1 MRHTEKYLLGRMLS
15 SYDAVNDAMIAL
27 DHSDFADEF
36 NSALFTVM
44 KMLYAKDCKIEP
56 IAIFTL
62 MEREFPK
69 LANIENIIA
78 LEMYQYGDASEVKLF
93 IEIIKEESRKKKIN
107 LLGLKLSK
115 DSGDCEKKS
124 TQLRDETLVMM
135 EKIFSD
141 EHSQACESMKELVH
155 GDYEGSG
162 KKAVF
167 YIQEQTEKF
176 RKGIKTLKGL
186 PTGYNNLDMAMG
198 GFCAGHYIIV
208 GARPGEGK
216 TTLCLNFIHNLL
228 KKGIPVGFFSLEM
241 TAHQCMMKL
250 IGVETGLN
258 IKDIEMGKG
267 TDEDLQDFNNGI
279 SRMENFPLYIDS
291 SSSLHASTLVARA
304 KRMVMS
310 HGIKI
315 LFVDYLGEIKG
326 DGKFS
331 SKQDE
336 IQQVSRALRGLARD
350 LHIPLVCVCQ
360 LNRESEKQER
370 APRKSDLRESG
381 QIEADAHTI
390 LLLKKHDEDETE
402 NKSHNLP
409 GKVSVHI
416 VKNRFGEQSVVSF
429 HFEGQKSKFTEIDY
443 SSMRQQLQGGY
454 GQS

>member
-1 MRHTEKYLLGRMLS
+1 MSHTEKYLLGRMLS
-15 SYDAVNDAMIAL
+15 SYDAVNDAMIEL
-27 DHSDFADEF
+27 EHNDFEDPF
-36 NSALFTVM
+36 NAALFTAM
-44 KMLYAKDCKIEP
+44 KTLYIKDCKIDP
-56 IAIFTL
+56 ISIFTIL
-62 MEREFPK
+62 EKEFPQFAK
-69 LANIENIIA
+69 IENIIA
-78 LEMYQYGDASEVKLF
+78 LEMFQYGDHSEVKLF
-93 IEIIKEESRKKKIN
+93 IEIIKEKSRKKKIN
-107 LLGLKLSK
+107 LLGLKLAQ
-115 DSGDCEKKS
+115 DSENCEKKS
-124 TQLRDETLVMM
+124 PQLRDEALVMM

-141 EHSQACESMKELVH
+141 EHSQACKSMKELVYS
-155 GDYEGSG
+155 DYEESG

-176 RKGIKTLKGL
+176 RKGVKTLKGL
-186 PTGYNNLDMAMG
+186 PTGYNNLDMSIG

-216 TTLCLNFIHNLL
+216 TTLCLNFIYNLL
-228 KKGIPVGFFSLEM
+228 RKNIPVGFFSLEM

-250 IGVETGLN
+250 VGIETGLN
-258 IKDIEMGKG
+258 IKNIEMGKG
-267 TDEDLQDFNNGI
+267 SDDDLQNFNNGI
-279 SRMENFPLYIDS
+279 SRMENYPLFIDS

-315 LFVDYLGEIKG
+315 LFVDYLGEIRG
-326 DGKFS
+326 DGKFA

-336 IQQVSRALRGLARD
+336 IQQVSRSLRGLARD

-390 LLLKKHDEDETE
+390 LLLKKHDEDELE
-402 NKSHNLP
+402 GKSYNLP

-429 HFEGQKSKFTEIDY
+429 HFEGHKSKFSEIDY
-443 SSMRQQLQGGY
+443 SSMRHQLQERY